1 MTRPIGTIKKETR
14 TLGLDTCDPGLAI
27 GVIVRG
33 GIYVDGIISF
43 PSSGNDASRMVAKRI
58 IESAYF
64 PEVRAIMQYDPDD
77 QLDSTVVERIT
88 KLPTMVIS
96 NDKPNDGRG
105 YQCFQGDLGRLWVK
119 TRLESTTLKKILSV
133 SWTTGKLPEPLRV
146 AHLLAKLIE
155 QKGVHMR

>member
-1 MTRPIGTIKKETR
+1 MIRPIGTVKKEIR
-14 TLGLDTCDPGLAI
+14 SLGLDTCNPRLTI

-33 GIYVDGIISF
+33 GTYLDGVVSF
-43 PSSGNDASRMVAKRI
+43 PSSRNDASRTLAKRI
-58 IESAYF
+58 IESEYF
-64 PEVRAIMQYDPDD
+64 PELRAIMQYDPDD

-88 KLPTMVIS
+88 KLPTIVIS

-119 TRLESTTLKKILSV
+119 TRLESATLKKILSV

-146 AHLLAKLIE
+146 AHFLAKLKV
-155 QKGVHMR
+155 QKGIHMR

>member
-1 MTRPIGTIKKETR
+1 MIRSIGTIKKEIR
-14 TLGLDTCDPGLAI
+14 TLGLDTCNPRLTI

-33 GIYVDGIISF
+33 GTYLDGMISI
-43 PSSGNDASRMVAKRI
+43 PSSGNDASGIVAKRI

-88 KLPTMVIS
+88 KLPTMVVS

-133 SWTTGKLPEPLRV
+133 SWTTGNLPEPLRV
-146 AHLLAKLIE
+146 AHLLAKLKE
-155 QKGVHMR
+155 QKGIHMR

>member
-1 MTRPIGTIKKETR
+1 MTRPIGTIKKEIR
-14 TLGLDTCDPGLAI
+14 TLGLDTCNPRLTI

-33 GIYVDGIISF
+33 GTYLDGMISF

-58 IESAYF
+58 I
-64 PEVRAIMQYDPDD
+64 
-77 QLDSTVVERIT
+77 

-96 NDKPNDGRG
+96 DDKPNDGRG

-146 AHLLAKLIE
+146 AHLLAKLIA
-155 QKGVHMR
+155 QKGIHMR

>member
-1 MTRPIGTIKKETR
+1 MTRPVGTIKKEIR
-14 TLGLDTCDPGLAI
+14 ILGLDTCNPMLTT

-33 GIYVDGIISF
+33 GAYLDGVLSI
-43 PSSGNDASRMVAKRI
+43 PSSRNDVSRTFAKRI

-64 PEVRAIMQYDPDD
+64 PELRAIMVHVPDD
-77 QLDSTVVERIT
+77 QLDPTVVERLT

-96 NDKPNDGRG
+96 KDKPNDGRG
-105 YQCFQGDLGRLWVK
+105 YQCFQGDLGRLWLK

-146 AHLLAKLIE
+146 AHLLAKLKA
-155 QKGVHMR
+155 QNQTLMR

>member
-14 TLGLDTCDPGLAI
+14 TLGLDTCNPRLTI

-33 GIYVDGIISF
+33 GTYLDGIISF